1 MRWIGFA
8 ALFLAAASFGTA
20 SGVLF
25 AYMGDLPQISAL
37 DDQAP
42 VTGTRVLGKDG
53 SVVYEFATEHR
64 QPIAYDQIPQVLQQA
79 IVATEDAGFWHNS
92 GVDLKRIAVI
102 VIRRALFQRT
112 GGASTITQQLA
123 RSVFPK
129 TIGYERSGLAGIE
142 RKAKEW
148 LFAIQIDK
156 RYTKQEILTM
166 YCNKMYF
173 GGGAYGVEA
182 ASQYYF
188 GKSVTALKLDEA
200 ALIAG
205 LFQGNESQNPYKHM
219 PEALARRN
227 TVLGRMAAEGY
238 ITPDAAA
245 SAKKRPIV
253 TVGLPA
259 TRTIAPYFVEEI
271 RIELEKRYGTKAV
284 WEGGLTVKTGLDPAL
299 QQTANRA
306 LDAQLRY
313 MDKTFRGGY
322 RKPARNLL
330 AEGKT
335 IEGYKN
341 PRWQHDPLEGEI
353 LPAVVTS
360 VTAGVISATAGQWD
374 ATIGPDGYKWTGRR
388 AETLVR
394 RGDLIEVQVGKLAPK
409 SKSFMARL
417 DQASEFEGAVL
428 AIDNHTGQVLAMV
441 GGKDFQ
447 RRQFN
452 NSTQAMRQVGSLFK
466 AFVYT
471 TAIDRGYTASTY
483 LPDVPSSFV
492 AGTNQPLYEPKNFD
506 NKFEG
511 DVTVRHALEDSRNV
525 PTIRLMD
532 LLGPPAVIETAR
544 KFGVTGPLPP
554 VLAVAI
560 GAGDDTLWE
569 MTSAYTTFPNQGVR
583 MAPLAILEVTD
594 REGNVLESHRPD
606 PHEVIKAD
614 TAFIMTSLF
623 QGVIERGT
631 ARQASIDIHDWPIAG
646 KTGTTD
652 DATDAW
658 FIGFDPDITIGVWV
672 GYDQKK
678 TMGKEVQGAMVAL
691 PVWIN
696 IMKPWIE
703 RRRAE
708 LGAPPVFAQPG
719 NIVFQMTDKGIL
731 EAYIAG
737 TEPGGRSQASTPSR
751 TSTIGNR

>member
-1 MRWIGFA
+1 MRWIGIA

-42 VTGTRVLGKDG
+42 VTGTRVLGKDD
-53 SVVYEFATEHR
+53 SVVAEFATEHR
-64 QPIAYDQIPQVLQQA
+64 QPVTYDQIPQVLQQA

-182 ASQYYF
+182 ASQLYF
-188 GKSVTALKLDEA
+188 AKSVTALSLDEA

-238 ITPDAAA
+238 ITPEAAA
-245 SAKKRPIV
+245 AAKKRPIV
-253 TVGLPA
+253 TRGQPTASRSV
-259 TRTIAPYFVEEI
+259 IAPYFAEYI
-271 RIELEKRYGTKAV
+271 RIQLEERYGAKAV
-284 WEGGLTVKTGLDPAL
+284 YEGGLTVKTGLDPVL

-306 LDAQLRY
+306 LDSQLRA
-313 MDKTFRGGY
+313 MDKSYRGVY

-335 IEGYKN
+335 IEGYRN
-341 PRWQHDPLEGEI
+341 PRWHDPIEGEV

-360 VTAGVISATAGQWD
+360 VAAGVISATAGKWD
-374 ATIGPDGYKWTGRR
+374 ATIGPDGYRWTGRR

-409 SKSFMARL
+409 TNSFAAKL
-417 DQASEFEGAVL
+417 DQPSEFEGAVL

-447 RRQFN
+447 RSQFN
-452 NSTQAMRQVGSLFK
+452 RSTQAMRQVGSLFK

-471 TAIDRGYTASTY
+471 TAIDRGYTASSY
-483 LPDVPSSFV
+483 LADVPSSFV
-492 AGTNQPLYEPKNFD
+492 AGPNQPLYEPKNFD

-511 DVTVRHALEDSRNV
+511 EKTTVRRALEDSRNV

-532 LLGPPAVIETAR
+532 MLGPPTVIETAR

-554 VLAVAI
+554 YLPIAI

-583 MAPLAILEVTD
+583 MTPLPILEVTD

-631 ARQASIDIHDWPIAG
+631 AAWAATQIHDWPIAG

-678 TMGKEVQGAMVAL
+678 TMGKEVQGAAVAL
-691 PVWIN
+691 PVWVN

-708 LGAPPVFAQPG
+708 LGDPPVFGQPG
-719 NIVFQMTDKGIL
+719 NIVFQMTPEGIL

-737 TEPGGRSQASTPSR
+737 TEPGGRHD
-751 TSTIGNR
+751 